1 MGRVAGGG
9 NVFVTKDPHVADM
22 RSASIDLLI
31 VEDNPADARLV
42 ELMLAEA
49 GGFRCTK
56 VQSLAAATAAIVDH
70 SPDAILLD
78 LSLPDGQGLTTV
90 ERIRTAAPSL
100 PIIICTGYDDESM
113 GLMALQH
120 GCQDYLVKGQGDGAM
135 IRRTILYAIERKAM
149 EEERRQAANRLRRV
163 LLQTVRSLS
172 LTLEMRDPYTTGHQ
186 RRVAQLAVA
195 IGRRLGLSADVIE
208 GLRTGGLVHDIG
220 KIHVPAEFLSRP
232 GKLSVEVHKVI
243 RMHPQMGWEI
253 MRDIEFPWPVADM
266 IRQHHERLDGTGY
279 PQGLKGDE
287 ILLESRI
294 LAVADV
300 FEAISSHRPYRPA
313 LGLDIAAAEL
323 RDHSGTRYD
332 PVVVQACLDVI
343 AEQGISILDD
353 ENPQDF

>member
-1 MGRVAGGG
+1 MTR
-9 NVFVTKDPHVADM
+9 DPKLAEL
-22 RSASIDLLI
+22 RSASVDLLI

-42 ELMLAEA
+42 ELMLAEV

-56 VQSLAAATAAIVDH
+56 VQSLAAAIQSMADYP
-70 SPDAILLD
+70 PDAVLLD
-78 LSLPDGQGLTTV
+78 LSLPDGQGMTTV
-90 ERIRTAAPSL
+90 EKIRVAAPGL
-100 PIIICTGYDDESM
+100 PIIICTGLDDESM

-120 GCQDYLVKGQGDGAM
+120 GCQDYLVKGQGDGTL

-149 EEERRQAANRLRRV
+149 EKERQQAADRLRRV
-163 LLQTVRSLS
+163 LLQTVKSLS

-195 IGRRLGLSADVIE
+195 IGQRLGLSEDQIE

-232 GKLSVEVHKVI
+232 GKLSMEVHKVI

-279 PQGLKGDE
+279 PLGLKGDE

-313 LGLDIAAAEL
+313 LGVDMALAEL
-323 RDHSGTRYD
+323 RDHAGTRYD
-332 PVVVQACLDVI
+332 AAVVQACLDVV
-343 AEQGISILDD
+343 AEKGVAIMDD
-353 ENPQDF
+353 DSQPNL